1 MVKNP
6 GIPIP
11 GFLILRMTDY
21 HIPLFPRGLYHMF
34 SRATGSEKLFLSP
47 ANYQFFLLGL
57 RKYILPIAHVY
68 AYCLLPNH
76 IHLLVRIKDLPA
88 IKKYFEEKKKGKTF
102 TEEGV
107 PDFLMERFSNLLN
120 SYAKSYNKVYDR
132 KGSLF
137 IDYIRRVEI
146 ATENQL
152 WSTVFYIHKNPVHH
166 GYCKSIKDWQWSSFK
181 DYENQKRSWV
191 RKNEVLRCFGNH
203 DWFLQFHAQ
212 PVDQR
217 IPDLE

>member
-1 MVKNP
+1 MK
-6 GIPIP
+6 
-11 GFLILRMTDY
+11 DY
-21 HIPLFPRGLYHMF
+21 YIPLFPGGLYHMF
-34 SRATGSEKLFLSP
+34 SRATGSEKLFRIEG
-47 ANYQFFLLGL
+47 NYKFFLVAL
-57 RKYILPIAHVY
+57 RKYILPVAHVY

-76 IHLLVRIKDLPA
+76 IHLLVRIKDLCV
-88 IKKYFEEKKKGKTF
+88 IKAYFEAKKKGKLF

-120 SYAKSYNKVYDR
+120 SYAKSYNKVYNR

-146 ATENQL
+146 ATDSQL

-166 GYCKSIKDWQWSSFK
+166 GYCQFLKDWEWSSFGV
-181 DYENQKRSWV
+181 YEKQKWSWV
-191 RKNEVLRCFGNH
+191 RRDEVLRCFGNH
-203 DWFLQFHAQ
+203 TWFMQFHSQ